1 MIYNIGAV
9 SKSLREIVVDSGLL
23 NDKNVNKHQSGGVYI
38 QNNGAGKLY
47 YAFNRPATLQDTYI
61 AVGIGVYLSASE
73 YGSVYLISDA
83 GCTIN
88 WIRTD
93 GNVSVNTFDTSI
105 VASNSCCPQ
114 TNTLLTDILNA
125 VQNID
130 FGAVTVEVDDIE
142 ELLQTM
148 IDNNVSCCSETNNNL
163 QSILSQLTT
172 QGADISSILSTLN
185 NQLTQLNSIN
195 TNLTIAN
202 TTISN
207 IDGTLSNIDTNVQG
221 VIVAVNNLDA
231 SLSTEIQDATNAING
246 QTLASSNNII
256 TAINNDLDYVPTDT
270 VVYWTAIN
278 AGVGYAIGDLVKEET
293 TKKYEDNVL
302 VSTVT
307 VYTNMNTN
315 NTIAPL
321 ITDLGAIGGTL
332 TATNQDN
339 VVKLYDLLPSGECVP
354 YFAIVN
360 SDGAGNYIT
369 HTPIIYTPTGST
381 LVDAIWS
388 NVGYESIS
396 IDDTAVYTLTVPSG
410 ANHADINFIGTTN
423 PLQPVVDYA
432 WYQVNAFGP
441 VPTPTNGYKS
451 VLAGQEFD
459 LQGLDELQAFKII
472 AGAGMSG
479 TINVSYKFNPNMQ
492 I

>member
-1 MIYNIGAV
+1 MLYTVGTSSVN
-9 SKSLREIVVDSGLL
+9 LRDIVVATSSL
-23 NDKNVNKHQSGGVYI
+23 NDANVNKHQSGGVYI

-93 GNVSVNTFDTSI
+93 GNVSVDTFDTSI

-221 VIVAVNNLDA
+221 VITAINNLDA
-231 SLSTEIQDATNAING
+231 SLSTEIQDSTTAITG
-246 QTLASSNNII
+246 QIVSSTSNIV
-256 TAINNDLDYVPTDT
+256 TAINDDLDYIPTDT

-278 AGVGYAIGDLVKEET
+278 AGTGYAIGDLVKEET
-293 TKKYEDNVL
+293 TKKYEDNIL
-302 VSTVT
+302 ISSTT
-307 VYTNMNTN
+307 VYTNMNT
-315 NTIAPL
+315 AGV
-321 ITDLGAIGGTL
+321 ITPMVADLGALGGTS
-332 TATNQDN
+332 TTTNQDN
-339 VVKLYDLLPSGECVP
+339 IVKLYDVLPTGECIA

-369 HTPIIYTPTGST
+369 HTPIVYTPTGVSYPDPMWT
-381 LVDAIWS
+381 
-388 NVGYESIS
+388 NVGYESIN

-410 ANHADINFIGTTN
+410 ANHADINFIGTTT

-432 WYQVNAFGP
+432 WYQINNAGP
-441 VPTPTNGYKS
+441 APTPTSGYKS

-459 LQGLDELQAFKII
+459 LQGLDELQAFQII
-472 AGAGMSG
+472 AGAGLSG
-479 TINVSYKFNPNMQ
+479 TINVNYKFNPNMQ
-492 I
+492 E